1 MHNSSFSRTPQNVEI
16 VPRNRQ
22 FNIEEVLATNWH
34 SDDAFKTAFFD
45 AMSILFPLGEQF
57 FIDSVKEFREKIEDP
72 ELQRRVRG
80 FMAQESIHRREH
92 QRYNEALC
100 RARGVPL
107 KKMEAVVERRQEF
120 ARTYLRPIQ
129 RLSATVALEHLT
141 AILRSGGR
149 VVTGTDSPIDFN
161 GISLHMN
168 LRAMVKYGLTPFEA
182 LTTATRYAGEFLG
195 EPLGVI
201 RSGALADLAVC
212 EGDPLS
218 RIEDAAAVRQ
228 VMKNGEVFDIAALI
242 APFAEAP
249 QTAAVTSQAP
259 ARPLK
264 TAFWWHEADY
274 VESSRAACCADPFH
288 HPAGGR
294 RRFVA
299 EAV

>member
-92 QRYNEALC
+92 QRYNEVLC

-107 KKMEAVVERRQEF
+107 EKMEAVVERRQEF

-141 AILRSGGR
+141 AILADATFRNPEGLEGAHPEMKALWHWHALEETEHKSVAFDVFVAVGGSTWR
-149 VVTGTDSPIDFN
+149 RRLSMALVT
-161 GISLHMN
+161 L
-168 LRAMVKYGLTPFEA
+168 
-182 LTTATRYAGEFLG
+182 EFTQH
-195 EPLGVI
+195 VI
-201 RSGALADLAVC
+201 RNMRLLLRDYEGSRMKLWVGGLKFLFGDQGALRGLLRPYLDFYKKDFHPWDHDNRELVSSVMSEFGGGAVN
-212 EGDPLS
+212 P
-218 RIEDAAAVRQ
+218 I
-228 VMKNGEVFDIAALI
+228 
-242 APFAEAP
+242 
-249 QTAAVTSQAP
+249 
-259 ARPLK
+259 
-264 TAFWWHEADY
+264 
-274 VESSRAACCADPFH
+274 
-288 HPAGGR
+288 
-294 RRFVA
+294 
-299 EAV
+299 

>member
-1 MHNSSFSRTPQNVEI
+1 MHNSSLSRTPQNVEI

-107 KKMEAVVERRQEF
+107 EKMEAVVERRQEF

-141 AILRSGGR
+141 AILADATFRNPEGLEGAHPEMKALWHWHALEETEHKSVAFDVFVAVGGSTWR
-149 VVTGTDSPIDFN
+149 RRLSMALVT
-161 GISLHMN
+161 L
-168 LRAMVKYGLTPFEA
+168 
-182 LTTATRYAGEFLG
+182 EFTQH
-195 EPLGVI
+195 VI
-201 RSGALADLAVC
+201 RNMRLLLRDYEGSRMKLWVGGLKFLFGDQGALRGLLRPYLDFYQKDFHPWDHDNRELVSSVMSEFGGGAVN
-212 EGDPLS
+212 P
-218 RIEDAAAVRQ
+218 I
-228 VMKNGEVFDIAALI
+228 
-242 APFAEAP
+242 
-249 QTAAVTSQAP
+249 
-259 ARPLK
+259 
-264 TAFWWHEADY
+264 
-274 VESSRAACCADPFH
+274 
-288 HPAGGR
+288 
-294 RRFVA
+294 
-299 EAV
+299 

>member
-107 KKMEAVVERRQEF
+107 EKMEAVVERRQEF

-141 AILRSGGR
+141 AILADATFRNPEGLEGAHPEMKALWHWHALEETEHKSVAFDVFVAVGGSTWR
-149 VVTGTDSPIDFN
+149 RRLSMALVT
-161 GISLHMN
+161 L
-168 LRAMVKYGLTPFEA
+168 
-182 LTTATRYAGEFLG
+182 EFTQH
-195 EPLGVI
+195 VI
-201 RSGALADLAVC
+201 RNMRLLLRDYEGSRMKLWVGGLKFLFGDQGALRGLLRPYLDFYQKDFHPWDHDNRELVSSVMSEFGGGAVN
-212 EGDPLS
+212 P
-218 RIEDAAAVRQ
+218 I
-228 VMKNGEVFDIAALI
+228 
-242 APFAEAP
+242 
-249 QTAAVTSQAP
+249 
-259 ARPLK
+259 
-264 TAFWWHEADY
+264 
-274 VESSRAACCADPFH
+274 
-288 HPAGGR
+288 
-294 RRFVA
+294 
-299 EAV
+299 

>member
-141 AILRSGGR
+141 AILADATFRNPEGLEGAHPEMKALWHWHALEETEHKSVAFDVFVAVGGSTWR
-149 VVTGTDSPIDFN
+149 RRLSMALVT
-161 GISLHMN
+161 L
-168 LRAMVKYGLTPFEA
+168 
-182 LTTATRYAGEFLG
+182 EFTQH
-195 EPLGVI
+195 VI
-201 RSGALADLAVC
+201 RNMRLLLRDHEGSRMKLWIGGLKFLFGGKGALRGLLRPYLDFYKKDFHPWDHDNRELVSSVMSEFGGGAVN
-212 EGDPLS
+212 P
-218 RIEDAAAVRQ
+218 I
-228 VMKNGEVFDIAALI
+228 
-242 APFAEAP
+242 
-249 QTAAVTSQAP
+249 
-259 ARPLK
+259 
-264 TAFWWHEADY
+264 
-274 VESSRAACCADPFH
+274 
-288 HPAGGR
+288 
-294 RRFVA
+294 
-299 EAV
+299 

>member
-1 MHNSSFSRTPQNVEI
+1 MHNSPLSRTPQNVEI

-107 KKMEAVVERRQEF
+107 EKMEAIVERRQEF

-141 AILRSGGR
+141 AILADATFRNPEGLEGAHPEMKALWHWHALEETEHKSVAFDVFVAIGGSPWR
-149 VVTGTDSPIDFN
+149 RRLSMALVT
-161 GISLHMN
+161 L
-168 LRAMVKYGLTPFEA
+168 
-182 LTTATRYAGEFLG
+182 EFTQH
-195 EPLGVI
+195 VI
-201 RSGALADLAVC
+201 RNMRLLLRDYEGSRLKLWIGGLKFLFGNKGALRGLLRPYLDFYKKDFHPWDHDNRELVSSVMSEFGGGAVN
-212 EGDPLS
+212 P
-218 RIEDAAAVRQ
+218 I
-228 VMKNGEVFDIAALI
+228 
-242 APFAEAP
+242 
-249 QTAAVTSQAP
+249 
-259 ARPLK
+259 
-264 TAFWWHEADY
+264 
-274 VESSRAACCADPFH
+274 
-288 HPAGGR
+288 
-294 RRFVA
+294 
-299 EAV
+299 

>member
-80 FMAQESIHRREH
+80 FMAQEAIHRREH

-107 KKMEAVVERRQEF
+107 KKMEAVVEQRQEF
-120 ARTYLRPIQ
+120 ARAHLRPLE

-141 AILRSGGR
+141 AILADATFRNPEGLAGAHPEMKALWHWHALEETEHKSVAFDVFVAVGGSPWR
-149 VVTGTDSPIDFN
+149 RRLSMALVTLEF
-161 GISLHMN
+161 
-168 LRAMVKYGLTPFEA
+168 
-182 LTTATRYAGEFLG
+182 TRH
-195 EPLGVI
+195 VI
-201 RSGALADLAVC
+201 RNMRLLLRDYEGSRLKLWIGGLKFLFGKKGALRGLMRPYLDFYKKDFHPWDHDNRELVSSVMSEFGGGAVN
-212 EGDPLS
+212 P
-218 RIEDAAAVRQ
+218 I
-228 VMKNGEVFDIAALI
+228 
-242 APFAEAP
+242 
-249 QTAAVTSQAP
+249 
-259 ARPLK
+259 
-264 TAFWWHEADY
+264 
-274 VESSRAACCADPFH
+274 
-288 HPAGGR
+288 
-294 RRFVA
+294 
-299 EAV
+299 